1 MWHKGGAVMRISPL
15 RGRKV
20 PEERE
25 RNQSAGAGENLAS
38 IRVRNRDVNL
48 PVSRA
53 LERSLKR

>member
-1 MWHKGGAVMRISPL
+1 MRNSRS

-25 RNQSAGAGENLAS
+25 RNQSARAGENLAS

-48 PVSRA
+48 SVSRA